1 MKSQKITLEGPE
13 RTREEHNLR
22 KVDLFDP
29 YAPRGPTTSLFKPG
43 PNPIA
48 GIERLFISMLEQIQF
63 ENGRKAHNR
72 QTGPP
77 ELSAL
82 DALRYSQ
89 AARIPFNDA

>member
-13 RTREEHNLR
+13 RTREEQNLR
-22 KVDLFDP
+22 KVDLE
-29 YAPRGPTTSLFKPG
+29 PG

-48 GIERLFISMLEQIQF
+48 GIERLFISMLKQIQF